1 MHRMC
6 VWESEGSNRNCNW
19 EGIVCNSDFERRLD
33 GCLGFSPE
41 SFVIGISYPLTLRC
55 ACVCGLVCVQ
65 QGKHCNSIMKWGRVR
80 LFENRKAIGSMYN
93 FSFLVISY
101 FVCCA
106 KETYPFHCLVLFGLC
121 ETISR
126 FSLVFII
133 KIDYRSHSI
142 LRFPTFVSQ
151 FWNV

>member
-41 SFVIGISYPLTLRC
+41 SFVIGILYPLTLRC
-55 ACVCGLVCVQ
+55 VWLSLCTT
-65 QGKHCNSIMKWGRVR
+65 GKTLYSIMKWGRVR

-126 FSLVFII
+126 YSLVFII

-142 LRFPTFVSQ
+142 LRFSTFVCQ
-151 FWNV
+151 FRNV